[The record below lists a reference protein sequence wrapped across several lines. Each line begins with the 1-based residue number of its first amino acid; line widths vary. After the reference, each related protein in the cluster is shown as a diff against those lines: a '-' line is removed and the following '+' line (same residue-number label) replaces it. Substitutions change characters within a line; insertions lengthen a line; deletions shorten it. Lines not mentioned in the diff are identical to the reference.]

1 MPDLLAGSTVRGVD
15 TPPTVSDFQSPSFDA
30 TSLTYTTASTAG
42 TYADCAVTFVAPT
55 TGRVLI
61 HIAARM
67 TNTVAG
73 NASVISAEVR
83 TGSTV
88 GGGTVVEAAD
98 DGRAARQSGTPF
110 NRVGI
115 THLLTGLTPGASYNA
130 RILHKNS
137 ASGNVASFAQREL
150 IVQPAT

>member
-1 MPDLLAGSTVRGVD
+1 MPDLLAGTTIKGTD

-30 TSLTYTTASTAG
+30 TATTYTTASTAG
-42 TYADCAVTFVAPT
+42 TYADCAVVFTAPT
-55 TGRVLI
+55 TGRVII
-61 HIAARM
+61 HIASRM
-67 TNTVAG
+67 TNTQAG
-73 NASVISAEVR
+73 NACVISAQIR

-88 GGGTVVEAAD
+88 GGGTIFEDAD

-130 RILHKNS
+130 RLLHKNS
-137 ASGNVASFAQREL
+137 ASGNTASFAQREL
-150 IVQPAT
+150 IVAPAT